1 MIDYELHGK
10 TAIVTGGSD
19 GLGRAAAKKL
29 AQEGANVV
37 ICARREKHLMNA
49 AKSISEETSGSV
61 IGIQADVTSK
71 ADCSMLINETIH
83 HFGPIDILV
92 NNAGSSLSKGIED
105 LDDEQWYND
114 IELKVMAAVRMSKGV
129 IPYMK
134 NQGSGCIVNATTGA
148 GKVPEYSRLP
158 TSVSRAAGLNLTKSL
173 ANEFAKDKIRINA
186 VCIGKIK
193 SAQWERRSKG
203 GDIKKLYSDLGKTI
217 PLGRVGEAEEY
228 ADLVA
233 FLCSARASYITGA
246 AINLDGGLC
255 PSI

>member
-1 MIDYELHGK
+1 MAVEKNNEIIEEEARVS
-10 TAIVTGGSD
+10 T
-19 GLGRAAAKKL
+19 
-29 AQEGANVV
+29 EGEQPEGMPV
-37 ICARREKHLMNA
+37 
-49 AKSISEETSGSV
+49 
-61 IGIQADVTSK
+61 DVTIEGEEEVVEERPQDDFNANLAEDMDERDLK
-71 ADCSMLINETIH
+71 SM
-83 HFGPIDILV
+83 
-92 NNAGSSLSKGIED
+92 
-105 LDDEQWYND
+105 
-114 IELKVMAAVRMSKGV
+114 
-129 IPYMK
+129 
-134 NQGSGCIVNATTGA
+134 
-148 GKVPEYSRLP
+148 
-158 TSVSRAAGLNLTKSL
+158 
-173 ANEFAKDKIRINA
+173 ANEFAKDNIRINA

>member
-1 MIDYELHGK
+1 
-10 TAIVTGGSD
+10 
-19 GLGRAAAKKL
+19 
-29 AQEGANVV
+29 
-37 ICARREKHLMNA
+37 
-49 AKSISEETSGSV
+49 
-61 IGIQADVTSK
+61 
-71 ADCSMLINETIH
+71 ML
-83 HFGPIDILV
+83 LRV
-92 NNAGSSLSKGIED
+92 L
-105 LDDEQWYND
+105 
-114 IELKVMAAVRMSKGV
+114 
-129 IPYMK
+129 
-134 NQGSGCIVNATTGA
+134 
-148 GKVPEYSRLP
+148 KVPEYSRLP

-228 ADLVA
+228 ADVVI

-246 AINLDGGLC
+246 VINLDGGLC